1 MAAGPPLTQRRIS
14 DETAA
19 ARRATAEAA
28 AAGAPALAD
37 GIADAALVELPRT
50 GHLASVERPAPVL
63 AALLAHFAPAAHGP
77 GNWYSPG

>member
-1 MAAGPPLTQRRIS
+1 MPGTTPEPP
-14 DETAA
+14 
-19 ARRATAEAA
+19 
-28 AAGAPALAD
+28 AD

-50 GHLASVERPAPVL
+50 GHLAPVERPEAVL